1 MTKQKFD
8 VGGMSCTACSSGIE
22 RAVGKLDGVISVSVS
37 LIEKTMTAEYD
48 ENISSAKTIIA
59 TVEKLGYT
67 AAIFGVNK
75 EKRSD
80 AEILKKRF
88 LVSLIFLI
96 PLMYLSMGKMFGAPT
111 FAFVTE
117 YGDIIDLLLQ
127 FILATLIIAINFRFY
142 ISGVR
147 AIKNLAPNMDT
158 LVFLGSFSAYVYSIA
173 VFFMTVAGKD
183 VNAHVFFESAA
194 MVEVLVTL
202 GKYLEEL
209 SKKKTGAEIE
219 KLSKL
224 LPNAVTVLRNGKEE
238 TVLTEEIKVGDV
250 LVLKTGDYCPI
261 DGVVAEG
268 FAGVDKSAITGE
280 SLPEEVKPLDKILSG
295 SIVRSG
301 YLLVKA
307 EKVGGETLFNK
318 IVERVRSAGASKV
331 PAQRLAD
338 RISLFFVPAVVI
350 ISVVTFALQLIFN
363 RDAGVFTAFKCMI
376 NVMVIS
382 CPCALGLATPVA
394 VVAAMGKSASAGVLF
409 KDAEALQN
417 TAKINCVLFD
427 KTATLTEGK
436 PKVTDYKNLSDIPDA
451 EIFAVTSALEKPS
464 NHPLAGAI
472 TEFCGDSELKAEDFS
487 YTAGKG
493 ITGKIDGATYFLG
506 ATGDTAGFF
515 GKTVVALRKE
525 NKTLAVFGVSDVIG
539 KDSRGVV
546 NFLKDER
553 IEPVM
558 ITGDNGAAAK
568 AVADA
573 VGIEKYEYSVLP
585 EGKAEYVEKYKS
597 AGYTVAFVGDGIN
610 DSPALKTADVG
621 IAVGNGT
628 DIAIESSDV
637 VITGSSVSKVK
648 DAVKLGRKTVGIIKG
663 NLFWAFFYNVVMI
676 PVAAG
681 AFAFA
686 GIIFEPWMAAGCM
699 SVSSLFVVTN
709 ALRINGYK
717 SKTEGESMEIK
728 IEGMMCEHCKKRV
741 TEAIQSVS
749 GVREVTV
756 NLKKKS
762 AEVVGEFDLSKVK
775 EAVISAGYGIKE

>member
-1 MTKQKFD
+1 M
-8 VGGMSCTACSSGIE
+8 
-22 RAVGKLDGVISVSVS
+22 
-37 LIEKTMTAEYD
+37 
-48 ENISSAKTIIA
+48 
-59 TVEKLGYT
+59 
-67 AAIFGVNK
+67 
-75 EKRSD
+75 
-80 AEILKKRF
+80 
-88 LVSLIFLI
+88 
-96 PLMYLSMGKMFGAPT
+96 
-111 FAFVTE
+111 
-117 YGDIIDLLLQ
+117 
-127 FILATLIIAINFRFY
+127 
-142 ISGVR
+142 
-147 AIKNLAPNMDT
+147 
-158 LVFLGSFSAYVYSIA
+158 
-173 VFFMTVAGKD
+173 
-183 VNAHVFFESAA
+183 
-194 MVEVLVTL
+194 
-202 GKYLEEL
+202 
-209 SKKKTGAEIE
+209 
-219 KLSKL
+219 
-224 LPNAVTVLRNGKEE
+224 
-238 TVLTEEIKVGDV
+238 
-250 LVLKTGDYCPI
+250 
-261 DGVVAEG
+261 
-268 FAGVDKSAITGE
+268 
-280 SLPEEVKPLDKILSG
+280 
-295 SIVRSG
+295 
-301 YLLVKA
+301 
-307 EKVGGETLFNK
+307 
-318 IVERVRSAGASKV
+318 
-331 PAQRLAD
+331 
-338 RISLFFVPAVVI
+338 
-350 ISVVTFALQLIFN
+350 
-363 RDAGVFTAFKCMI
+363 
-376 NVMVIS
+376 
-382 CPCALGLATPVA
+382 
-394 VVAAMGKSASAGVLF
+394 
-409 KDAEALQN
+409 
-417 TAKINCVLFD
+417 
-427 KTATLTEGK
+427 
-436 PKVTDYKNLSDIPDA
+436 
-451 EIFAVTSALEKPS
+451 
-464 NHPLAGAI
+464 
-472 TEFCGDSELKAEDFS
+472 
-487 YTAGKG
+487 
-493 ITGKIDGATYFLG
+493 
-506 ATGDTAGFF
+506 
-515 GKTVVALRKE
+515 
-525 NKTLAVFGVSDVIG
+525 SDVIG

-546 NFLKDER
+546 NFLKDEG